1 MPINSDN
8 ENDCG
13 GVMQLTIE
21 NGELKI
27 KIEYDCRG
35 AALLRLLLAVLGE
48 LADNILFPRDDFIEI
63 FSWQQAIAQ
72 QYRLPSI

>member
-1 MPINSDN
+1 MMGN
-8 ENDCG
+8 
-13 GVMQLTIE
+13 
-21 NGELKI
+21 
-27 KIEYDCRG
+27 DCRG